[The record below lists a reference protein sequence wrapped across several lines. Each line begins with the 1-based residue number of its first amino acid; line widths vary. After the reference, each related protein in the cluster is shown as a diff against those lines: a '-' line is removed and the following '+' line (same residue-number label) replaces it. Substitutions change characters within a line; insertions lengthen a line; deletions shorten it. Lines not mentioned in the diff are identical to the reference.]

1 VGVLEWSLKG
11 NGMAE
16 VKRVALAVCGGIAA
30 YKAVE
35 ILRLLQNAGCSVRVA
50 MTRNATEFITPLT
63 FRAISGE
70 EVVVDD
76 FSLENHDPIAHIT
89 FSQTVDILIVAPATA
104 NTIAKFAHG
113 IADDFVSTTY
123 LAARAPVVIAPAMN
137 TAMWEHPATRR
148 NLQTLK
154 GDGVHIIS
162 PDTGEMACG
171 TFGPGRLGE
180 PQRIVE
186 FALKLIGSRREQDLK
201 GERIVITAG
210 ATREEI
216 DPVRF
221 ISNRS
226 SGLMGFAL
234 AEAASA
240 RGAEVTLVAGATT
253 APEPQNIR
261 LIRATSAEQ
270 MLEAVLTEIKSA
282 TSFISAA
289 AVSDYRPQ
297 ARAAQKLKKSAK
309 NLVLDLEPTPDIL
322 KHVAENKNGS
332 LITIGFAA
340 ETENAM
346 ENGIEKLKRKSLDA
360 IVINDVT
367 RDGAGFDT
375 STNIAAILSKDRDTP
390 KELPLMSKAEL
401 SHHILDELV
410 RLRKK

>member
-1 VGVLEWSLKG
+1 
-11 NGMAE
+11 
-16 VKRVALAVCGGIAA
+16 
-30 YKAVE
+30 
-35 ILRLLQNAGCSVRVA
+35 
-50 MTRNATEFITPLT
+50 
-63 FRAISGE
+63 
-70 EVVVDD
+70 
-76 FSLENHDPIAHIT
+76 
-89 FSQTVDILIVAPATA
+89 
-104 NTIAKFAHG
+104 
-113 IADDFVSTTY
+113 
-123 LAARAPVVIAPAMN
+123 
-137 TAMWEHPATRR
+137 
-148 NLQTLK
+148 
-154 GDGVHIIS
+154 
-162 PDTGEMACG
+162 
-171 TFGPGRLGE
+171 
-180 PQRIVE
+180 
-186 FALKLIGSRREQDLK
+186 
-201 GERIVITAG
+201 
-210 ATREEI
+210 
-216 DPVRF
+216 
-221 ISNRS
+221 
-226 SGLMGFAL
+226 MGFAL